1 MKVVSVVT
9 HRVMLV
15 ITAVFMSLFF
25 LTGSALGDEHKGED
39 GSGAVYV
46 MTNQAS
52 GNTVVMFHRA
62 ANGSLVRTAEV
73 STGGLGSGPGVLPP
87 PLPPNPGPDPLQS
100 QDALVSTENGRFLLA
115 VNPGSND
122 ISTLAVNERG
132 LTLVDRV
139 ASGGVFPI
147 SLAIHKN
154 LVYVL
159 NEGES
164 PDHIQGGTT
173 NIKGFL
179 LDAAGKLHEIPD
191 STRMLGTDT
200 GASDILFSPN
210 GKQLIV
216 TEMFTNLIDVFQMDT
231 GGFAAHKVSLLS
243 NAPTPFGATFGRQ
256 NMLAIT
262 EIDVITV
269 NGRRQGVANAS
280 TVSSY
285 RLSDAGTLQPLS
297 KSIASTKTGSCWTR
311 FSKDGRFAYT
321 SDTGSGTISVFSMS
335 ANGDLSLVGPVSTG
349 GAFSAP
355 LDMDITPDGKFVYIV
370 GALTEVAH
378 VPPIRA
384 LPPTPGRIQ
393 GYRVESDGSLTPVT
407 TVGGIPFSAQGI
419 VAR

>member
-1 MKVVSVVT
+1 MKVVSVVA
-9 HRVMLV
+9 HRMILV
-15 ITAVFMSLFF
+15 VLAVFMPLFF
-25 LTGSALGDEHKGED
+25 LAGSALGDEHERD
-39 GSGAVYV
+39 EGSGAVYV

-52 GNTVVMFHRA
+52 GNTVVMFRRA
-62 ANGSLVRTAEV
+62 ADGSLVRRVEV
-73 STGGLGSGPGVLPP
+73 ATGGLGSGPGVLPP

-100 QDALVSTENGRFLLA
+100 QDAMVSTENGRFLLM
-115 VNPGSND
+115 VNSGSND
-122 ISTLAVNERG
+122 ISVLAVNEQG

-139 ASGGVFPI
+139 SSGGVFPV

-154 LVYVL
+154 LVYAL

-164 PDHIQGGTT
+164 PDHIQGGTS

-191 STRMLGTDT
+191 STHVLGTDT
-200 GASDILFSPN
+200 GASQILFSPN

-216 TEMFTNLIDVFQMDT
+216 TEMFTNQIDVFQMGA
-231 GGFAAHKVSLLS
+231 GGLAAHKVSLPS

-256 NMLAIT
+256 NILAIT
-262 EIDVITV
+262 EIHVITV

-285 RLSDAGTLQPLS
+285 RLSDAGTLQLISNSVPS
-297 KSIASTKTGSCWTR
+297 NKTGSCWTR

-321 SDTGSGTISVFSMS
+321 SDTGSGTISVFRS

-355 LDMDITPDGKFVYIV
+355 LDMDITPDGKFVYVV
-370 GALTEVAH
+370 GALTQVAH
-378 VPPIRA
+378 VPPILP
-384 LPPTPGRIQ
+384 LPPTPGRVQ
-393 GYRVESDGSLTPVT
+393 GYRVESDGSLTPVA